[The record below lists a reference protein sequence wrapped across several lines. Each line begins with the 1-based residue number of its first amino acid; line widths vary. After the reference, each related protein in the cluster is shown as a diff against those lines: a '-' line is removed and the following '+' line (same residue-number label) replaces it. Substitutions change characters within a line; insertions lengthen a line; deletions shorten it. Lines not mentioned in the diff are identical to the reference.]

1 VSTSSRHELL
11 RRREEL
17 TRHVARLTFD
27 LGGLVHEM
35 ASAGD
40 YRTDLLDRRSAE
52 LRVADAELSEI
63 RRLVDAG
70 EADETG
76 RCRRCDAVHGS
87 AAVYCWRCGDA
98 IAYAVAPEAAP

>member
-1 VSTSSRHELL
+1 MSTSSRHELL

-70 EADETG
+70 EAGETG